1 MTGPMQVLG
10 RGRLSLEER
19 VALERDYV
27 ETISLTGDV
36 RILLRTIGSVL
47 GRPGRDVS
55 LAGARVA
62 IVHDW
67 LQGMHGSERTV
78 EAMITTAFSD
88 AERCDVFTF
97 HAAHDILS
105 PTLSAAVVREAAVAR
120 LPGSP
125 PARPRPGPLAAAGAV
140 HDAVVRAPGARWLR
154 RRGVLV
160 ACVRRRRAPAPARAC
175 CTPATATRRSA
186 TCGSARSTAGG
197 RRGIQHAALEALV
210 GRMRRQDLR
219 SAARP
224 RGHIAISTAVAE
236 RIRSAY
242 GRDAPVVH
250 PPVEVGEFA
259 PGGERDPDHFVWV
272 HRLTPY
278 KRPLEVVEAF
288 RAMPSLRL
296 TMVGVGPLA
305 DRVRAAL
312 PPNVT
317 LRDWISRAELA
328 DLLASAGGFVHV
340 GVEDFGITMV
350 EALASGTPV
359 LAVDR
364 GGALDIVSDGVT
376 GVLISDAGPP
386 AIRAGVQRLRS
397 TSWDHAAL
405 SASAQ
410 RFSRERFAGELR
422 ERLAELASAA

>member
-1 MTGPMQVLG
+1 M
-10 RGRLSLEER
+10 
-19 VALERDYV
+19 
-27 ETISLTGDV
+27 SLT
-36 RILLRTIGSVL
+36 
-47 GRPGRDVS
+47 
-55 LAGARVA
+55 GARVA

-105 PTLSAAVVREAAVAR
+105 PTLSGAVVREAAIAR
-120 LPGSP
+120 LPGVRQRGHDPGRWRLLAPYMTRWFERLALDGYDVVVCSSHAFAVAAHP
-125 PARPRPGPLAAAGAV
+125 RRPGVLHACYCYTPIRYV
-140 HDAVVRAPGARWLR
+140 WERAIDG
-154 RRGVLV
+154 
-160 ACVRRRRAPAPARAC
+160 RRA
-175 CTPATATRRSA
+175 S
-186 TCGSARSTAGG
+186 GL
-197 RRGIQHAALEALV
+197 QHAALEALV

-224 RGHIAISTAVAE
+224 RGHIAISAAVAE

-259 PGGERDPDHFVWV
+259 PGEQRDPDHFVWV

-278 KRPLEVVEAF
+278 KRPLEVLEAF

-305 DRVRAAL
+305 ERVRAAL

-328 DLLASAGGFVHV
+328 DLLAGAGGFVHV

-350 EALASGTPV
+350 EALASGAPV

-376 GVLISDAGPP
+376 GILISDTGPL
-386 AIRAGVQRLRS
+386 AIQAGVQRLRS
-397 TSWDHAAL
+397 TSWDPAAL